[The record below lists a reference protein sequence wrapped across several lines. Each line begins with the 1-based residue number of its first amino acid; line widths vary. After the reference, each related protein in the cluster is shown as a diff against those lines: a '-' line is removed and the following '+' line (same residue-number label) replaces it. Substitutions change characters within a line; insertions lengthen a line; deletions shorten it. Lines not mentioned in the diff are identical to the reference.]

1 MITEN
6 DIKRY
11 ITLHPKAGW
20 SVEEAPLHVLANMAN
35 WFAEGQ
41 VTALSNHIMA
51 KTEFG
56 GRLQYGMAAGCR
68 CCSCYE
74 WQIIDGDERVVDKA
88 DTLWGFV
95 KQA

>member
-11 ITLHPKAGW
+11 ITMFPKAGW
-20 SVEEAPLHVLANMAN
+20 AVEEAPLHVLAAMAN

-56 GRLQYGMAAGCR
+56 GRLQYDIAEGCR
-68 CCSCYE
+68 GGCCRE
-74 WQIIDGDERVVDKA
+74 WQIIDDEERVVDRA
-88 DTLWGFV
+88 DALWDFV
-95 KQA
+95 KR

>member
-1 MITEN
+1 MITED

-11 ITLHPKAGW
+11 IFLHPKAGW
-20 SVEEAPLHVLANMAN
+20 SVEEAPLGVLASMAN

-56 GRLQYGMAAGCR
+56 GLLQYGMAAGCR
-68 CCSCYE
+68 CGACCE
-74 WQIIDGDERVVDKA
+74 WQIIDDEERVVDRA
-88 DTLWGFV
+88 DTLWDFV
-95 KQA
+95 KR